1 MILGRVRYK
10 MALDAKCIVY
20 AHPEEAK
27 ILGLKCD
34 LEKIE
39 NSSKEEL
46 INISREQMDVL
57 KNKFW
62 NRERTKEFFECLLKE
77 KS

>member
-1 MILGRVRYK
+1 

-27 ILGLKCD
+27 ILGLNSD
-34 LEKIE
+34 INKIE

-46 INISREQMDVL
+46 LNISREHMDAL

-62 NRERTKEFFECLLKE
+62 NRERTKEFFKCLLEE